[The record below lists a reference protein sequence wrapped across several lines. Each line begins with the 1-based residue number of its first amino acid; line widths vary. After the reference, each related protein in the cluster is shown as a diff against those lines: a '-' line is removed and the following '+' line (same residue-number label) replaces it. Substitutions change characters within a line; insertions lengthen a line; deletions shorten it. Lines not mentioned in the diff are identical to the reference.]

1 LAHSIRGFS
10 PWLLDCCFWAWGE
23 ARAARKGSRERERER
38 ERESEPTKVFLTEKG
53 SSKHEKVMHEV
64 EDMAGSAYREGRQY
78 KTLTETGV
86 KRLLFL
92 CYKRIPQC

>member
-1 LAHSIRGFS
+1 LTVVSGPEVKREQ
-10 PWLLDCCFWAWGE
+10 PERE
-23 ARAARKGSRERERER
+23 AERERERER
-38 ERESEPTKVFLTEKG
+38 EREPTKVFLTEKG